1 MRLNKAGPS
10 VPFETYKEEEE
21 STVIRLNQYN
31 TTEGASQDL
40 KDFESIALVH
50 LDELYATA
58 LRYTKNEKDAEDLV
72 QETFLKAYTNFQ
84 RYERGTNCRAW
95 LFTILT
101 NTFINK
107 FRRKKK
113 EREILGAE
121 DLRPIEQNF
130 FDRERVEFL
139 QNPERGALYK
149 TFSTDIQQA
158 LSMLSEEFR
167 MVVVLADLN
176 DFSYK
181 EIAHILDVPVG
192 TVMSRL
198 FRGRKMMRSHLVDVA
213 FERGIIRNREPFL
226 HDETN
231 RTRRSVRL
239 QVVQDD
245 DEQQAS

>member
-1 MRLNKAGPS
+1 MLRINE
-10 VPFETYKEEEE
+10 F
-21 STVIRLNQYN
+21 NQ
-31 TTEGASQDL
+31 TAEATEDL
-40 KDFESIALVH
+40 KAFESVALVH

-58 LRYTKNEKDAEDLV
+58 LRYTKNDKDAEDLV
-72 QETFLKAYTNFQ
+72 QETFLKAYTNFH

-113 EREILGAE
+113 EREILNAE

-130 FDRERVEFL
+130 FNREKAEFY
-139 QNPERGALYK
+139 QNPERGIVHK
-149 TFSTDIQQA
+149 TFSEDIKVA
-158 LSMLSEEFR
+158 LSALPEEFR
-167 MVVVLADLN
+167 TVVILADLN

-198 FRGRKMMRSHLVDVA
+198 FRGRKMMRRHLVDIA
-213 FERGIIRNREPFL
+213 YDRGIIRNRTPFMNE
-226 HDETN
+226 ETN
-231 RTRRSVRL
+231 RTRRSVRDQKL
-239 QVVQDD
+239 QANQNKK
-245 DEQQAS
+245 AS

>member
-1 MRLNKAGPS
+1 M
-10 VPFETYKEEEE
+10 
-21 STVIRLNQYN
+21 IRLNEYN
-31 TTEGASQDL
+31 RTEEAPEAIET
-40 KDFESIALVH
+40 FENIALVH

-58 LRYTKNEKDAEDLV
+58 LRYAKNDKDAEDLV
-72 QETFLKAYTNFQ
+72 QETFLKAYTNFH

-113 EREILGAE
+113 EREILNAD

-130 FDRERVEFL
+130 FNREKAEFY
-139 QNPERGALYK
+139 QNPERGIVHK
-149 TFSTDIQQA
+149 TFSSDVKSA
-158 LSMLSEEFR
+158 LGQLPEEFR
-167 MVVVLADLN
+167 TVVILADLN

-198 FRGRKMMRSHLVDVA
+198 FRGRKMMRRHLVDVA
-213 FERGIIRNREPFL
+213 YDRGIIRNREPFMNE
-226 HDETN
+226 ETN
-231 RTRRSVRL
+231 RTRRSVRTKKL
-239 QVVQDD
+239 K
-245 DEQQAS
+245 EPSTTTKKAS